1 LELEQSRV
9 LVYKWAVRRL
19 PVQSVESQN
28 SFNSLRAVNFLKAK
42 PSADR
47 RMPSDEAEFWP
58 NFGRRRFLRFELGGV
73 VCRPNIV
80 QVGSTQKGPK
90 HKQCVLKL
98 ATVLVDLKA
107 VDVGDGSPIEVD
119 TKASPSGRVKTPKG
133 IHARAC
139 VEGVV
144 LVLRRVAVGVDTANC
159 VWLLR
164 LQVEQTR
171 VHRQHVEQQSKPNV
185 AVEWRW
191 PTACLADE
199 FHVGCNGLMLN
210 ASRCC
215 HWVRF
220 SVGGGVIRQ
229 T

>member
-1 LELEQSRV
+1 
-9 LVYKWAVRRL
+9 
-19 PVQSVESQN
+19 VQSVESQN

-133 IHARAC
+133 IREGICGRRGVGSPARRSWC
-139 VEGVV
+139 
-144 LVLRRVAVGVDTANC
+144 RHSK
-159 VWLLR
+159 LR
-164 LQVEQTR
+164 LAAAAASRT
-171 VHRQHVEQQSKPNV
+171 
-185 AVEWRW
+185 
-191 PTACLADE
+191 
-199 FHVGCNGLMLN
+199 N
-210 ASRCC
+210 ASSQATC
-215 HWVRF
+215 
-220 SVGGGVIRQ
+220 
-229 T
+229 